1 MQGHTDAFLQGG
13 MWGIMNRYFS
23 FALAGALLANSA
35 SVSVANEWWQNT
47 FIKESSG
54 TCEDNDSIRTFT
66 AKSLKGWEINCKITK
81 QQKIKNI
88 DAVILDYECGG
99 NDMDPEVTTPRELIV
114 KEQDGIRIYPS
125 NPEGG
130 KFQACSSIKTG
141 EAQSTNS
148 DSKNAPEKKREERL
162 AITNNWYH
170 LEGQD
175 PDGFSIF
182 RKYTV
187 DTSAKIPNR
196 NLLMFRCSKTNA
208 KSYLTIFVPYRFDL
222 PALYGQQKIA
232 KKRFMFVVTDA
243 NRQSHTFN
251 LNGEVDQNQIYF
263 DYSSDDK
270 GNFDKLLNARIGIL
284 YLLDQNVPMQWV
296 ELGDTKAWPSIA
308 DNNVKQDFDTWTKD
322 ILDRVGKTTALTNA
336 EFKKACPEVS
346 LPN

>member
-1 MQGHTDAFLQGG
+1 MQGHKDAFLQGG
-13 MWGIMNRYFS
+13 LWEIMNRYVI
-23 FALAGALLANSA
+23 FALAGALLASSS
-35 SVSVANEWWQNT
+35 SVSVAKEWWQDT
-47 FIKESSG
+47 FIKEGSG
-54 TCEDNDSIRTFT
+54 TCEGNDSIRTFS
-66 AKSLKGWEINCKITK
+66 ANEFNGWETFCKIKK
-81 QQKIKNI
+81 QQKVKNI

-114 KEQDGIRIYPS
+114 KEHDGIRIYPTL
-125 NPEGG
+125 PEGG

-141 EAQSTNS
+141 ETQSTDS
-148 DSKNAPEKKREERL
+148 DSINAPEKKREERL

-175 PDGFSIF
+175 PDGFIIF

-232 KKRFMFVVTDA
+232 KKRFMFVVTGA
-243 NRQSHTFN
+243 NGQSHTFN
-251 LNGEVDQNQIYF
+251 MNGEVDQNQIYF

-284 YLLDQNVPMQWV
+284 YLQDQNVPMQWV

-308 DNNVKQDFDTWTKD
+308 DSNVKLDFDTWTKD
-322 ILDRVGKTTALTNA
+322 ILDRMGNTTALSNA
-336 EFKKACPEVS
+336 EFQKACPEVS
-346 LPN
+346 LSN